1 MTRKNV
7 SSGSKYEP
15 IVGFS
20 RAVRIGNTIAVS
32 GTAPIGPDGNVAGTD
47 AASQTRCCLDKIVAA
62 VEQAGGKREDIIRTR
77 IFMTRASDWLE
88 IGRVHGEVFADV
100 RPAST
105 MAVVAALVDPE
116 WLVEI
121 EADAVLG
128 G

>member
-32 GTAPIGPDGNVAGTD
+32 GTAPIGPDGNVAGAD

-77 IFMTRASDWLE
+77 IFMTRASDWEE

-105 MAVVAALVDPE
+105 MAVVAALVDPQ

-121 EADAVLG
+121 EADAIVG